1 MGIISGSETSLI
13 IKEWQRTMQSSEKIN
28 SAQFLEHQ
36 LQEVITLL
44 EKQQLERSLVHRG
57 PGANHE
63 LVEAML
69 QNQHQVRL
77 QEKFAPLHPAD
88 TAFILESLSL
98 DQREMA
104 WDAIKTQLDGQV
116 LLEVSDAVRQTLIS
130 GMAAEE
136 LATVAGKLNTDEIAD
151 LAADLPKRTM
161 LKILRSLNGEERKHL
176 NAILSYQDN
185 KVGALMDFGMITIRD
200 DLNLKAIIAFIR
212 KLGKLPSHTDKLF
225 VVDQHNVVQGIL
237 PLQRLLTHLPSKQVA
252 DVMVTDFI
260 RFQVDQEAAE
270 AARAFERYDLISAP
284 VVDNVG
290 KLQGRLCVDNILD
303 FIREKTDEDLLIQ
316 AGVGEEEDLS
326 SSVWK
331 SARNRWGWLI
341 INIGTAFASTRIIGV
356 FEDIILQLVALA
368 SLMPI
373 IAAMG
378 GNTGN
383 QTSMLIIRSLALG
396 YINSSNIG
404 RIIKKELTLALIN
417 GLFIGF
423 ILGLLS
429 MLLYWDIAL
438 SVVMGVAML
447 INLLVA
453 VIVGLGIPLLR
464 HKFGKDPAV
473 GTSVILTAIT
483 DSMGFFI
490 FLGLASL
497 FLIK

>member
-1 MGIISGSETSLI
+1 
-13 IKEWQRTMQSSEKIN
+13 MQTSEKTN
-28 SAQFLEHQ
+28 SAQFLDQQ
-36 LQEVITLL
+36 LQEVISLL
-44 EKQQLERSLVHRG
+44 EKQQVERSLVQRG
-57 PGANHE
+57 PATNHE
-63 LVEAML
+63 VVEAML
-69 QNQHQVRL
+69 LNQHQARI

-88 TAFILESLSL
+88 IAVILESLPL
-98 DQREMA
+98 DQRQTT
-104 WDAIKTQLDGQV
+104 WDAIKALHDGQV

-130 GMAAEE
+130 GMEAEE

-161 LKILRSLNGEERKHL
+161 LKILRSLNGNERQHL
-176 NAILSYQDN
+176 NAILSYQEN
-185 KVGALMDFGMITIRD
+185 QVGALMDFGMITIRS
-200 DLNLKAIIAFIR
+200 DLNLKSITAYIR

-225 VVDQHNVVQGIL
+225 VVDQQDKVQGVL
-237 PLQRLLTHLPSKQVA
+237 PLQRLLTHLPSQQVA
-252 DVMVTDFI
+252 DVMVTDFVQ
-260 RFQVDQEAAE
+260 FQIDQDAAD

-284 VVDNVG
+284 VVDNEG

-303 FIREKTDEDLLIQ
+303 FIREKSDEDLLIQ
-316 AGVGEEEDLS
+316 AGVEEDEDLF

-331 SARNRWGWLI
+331 SARNRWGWLL

-396 YINSSNIG
+396 QINRSNVCLL
-404 RIIKKELTLALIN
+404 IKKELTLAVIN
-417 GLFIGF
+417 GVFIGF
-423 ILGLLS
+423 IMGLLS
-429 MLLYWDIAL
+429 MLLYRDIAL
-438 SVVMGVAML
+438 SVVMGSAMF

-453 VIVGLGIPLLR
+453 VLVGLGIPLLR

-473 GTSVILTAIT
+473 GTSVILTAVT

-497 FLIK
+497 FLIEN

>member
-1 MGIISGSETSLI
+1 
-13 IKEWQRTMQSSEKIN
+13 MQPSEKNN
-28 SAQFLEHQ
+28 SAQFLEDQ
-36 LQEVITLL
+36 LQVVIKLL
-44 EKQQLERSLVHRG
+44 EKQQLEKSLVERG
-57 PGANHE
+57 PATNHE

-69 QNQHQVRL
+69 QNQHQARL
-77 QEKFAPLHPAD
+77 QEKFENLHPAD
-88 TAFILESLSL
+88 LALILESLPL
-98 DQREMA
+98 DQRKTA
-104 WDAIKTQLDGQV
+104 WDAIKTLHDGQV

-130 GMAAEE
+130 GMEAEE

-161 LKILRSLNGEERKHL
+161 LKILRSLNSKERKHL
-176 NAILSYQDN
+176 NAILSYQEN
-185 KVGALMDFGMITIRD
+185 QVGALMDFGMITIRD
-200 DLNLKAIIAFIR
+200 DLNLKTIIAYIR

-225 VVDQHNVVQGIL
+225 VVDQHDKVQGIL
-237 PLQRLLTHLPSKQVA
+237 PLQRLLTHLPSQHVA
-252 DVMVTDFI
+252 DVMVTDFVQ
-260 RFQVDQEAAE
+260 FQIDQEAAE

-284 VVDNVG
+284 VVDNEG

-303 FIREKTDEDLLIQ
+303 FIREKSDDDLLTQ
-316 AGVGEEEDLS
+316 AGVGEEEDLF

-331 SARNRWGWLI
+331 SARNRWGWLV

-396 YINSSNIG
+396 QITPSNV
-404 RIIKKELTLALIN
+404 RRLIKKELTLAVIN
-417 GLFIGF
+417 GIFIGF
-423 ILGLLS
+423 IMGLLS
-429 MLLYWDIAL
+429 MLLYRDIAL
-438 SVVMGVAML
+438 SAVMGSAMF

-453 VIVGLGIPLLR
+453 VLVGLGIPLLR
-464 HKFGKDPAV
+464 HKFGRDPAV
-473 GTSVILTAIT
+473 GTSVILTAVT

-490 FLGLASL
+490 FLGLAST
-497 FLIK
+497 FLIEK

>member
-1 MGIISGSETSLI
+1 
-13 IKEWQRTMQSSEKIN
+13 MQSSEKIH
-28 SAQFLEHQ
+28 SAQFLELQ
-36 LQEVITLL
+36 LQDVITLL
-44 EKQQLERSLVHRG
+44 EKQQLEKSLVQRG
-57 PGANHE
+57 PATNHE
-63 LVEAML
+63 LVAAML
-69 QNQHQVRL
+69 QNQHQARL
-77 QEKFAPLHPAD
+77 QEKLARLHPAD
-88 TAFILESLSL
+88 SAFILESLPL
-98 DQREMA
+98 DQRQTA
-104 WDAIKTQLDGQV
+104 WDAIKSQHDGQV

-151 LAADLPKRTM
+151 LAADIPKRAM
-161 LKILRSLNGEERKHL
+161 LKILRSLNSKERKHL
-176 NAILSYQDN
+176 NAILAYQEN
-185 KVGALMDFGMITIRD
+185 QVGALMDFGMITIRD
-200 DLNLKAIIAFIR
+200 DLNLKAIIAYIR
-212 KLGKLPSHTDKLF
+212 RLGKLPSHTDKLF
-225 VVDQHNVVQGIL
+225 VVDQHDKVQGIL
-237 PLQRLLTHLPSKQVA
+237 PLQRLLTHLPTQQVA

-260 RFQVDQEAAE
+260 RFQIDQEAAE
-270 AARAFERYDLISAP
+270 AVRAFERYDLISAP
-284 VVDNVG
+284 VVDSEG

-303 FIREKTDEDLLIQ
+303 FIREKTDEDLLTQ
-316 AGVGEEEDLS
+316 AGVGEEEDLFA
-326 SSVWK
+326 SVWK
-331 SARNRWGWLI
+331 SARNRWGWLL
-341 INIGTAFASTRIIGV
+341 INIVTAFASTRIIGM

-396 YINSSNIG
+396 QITTGNVG
-404 RIIKKELTLALIN
+404 RMIKKELTLAIIN
-417 GLFIGF
+417 GTFIGV
-423 ILGLLS
+423 IMGLVSL
-429 MLLYWDIAL
+429 LLYQDMAL
-438 SVVMGVAML
+438 SAVMATAMF